1 MPFWNIHE
9 KEVTKC
15 DKMALDLFYDLYT
28 QLCENLKIDNKKN
41 DWKINIKMIV
51 FLMNKRDRFSIE
63 M

>member
-1 MPFWNIHE
+1 
-9 KEVTKC
+9 
-15 DKMALDLFYDLYT
+15 MALDLFYDLYN